1 MPSHHTVPEVYL
13 KAFYD
18 PKMVARKQHVLWLYG
33 QDRKVVPRGAD
44 ALACVDEF
52 NTDPE
57 HIGKESTAEEV
68 YTKIETAATPVLEK
82 LRSGD
87 HRLSDEEK
95 GTLSYF
101 IGYQKFRTTLLRDT
115 VNSAAIDGFRQT
127 CQKILDENR
136 THEYVG
142 TSEAER
148 SGEVTFTIEHAEKM
162 LREIAD
168 GTTELEQSGKGWA
181 IQGAIEGGHMLSPK
195 VYAMHWTLC
204 ESPISERFITTD
216 NPVALFEP
224 LASPG
229 KPSYGPSLQFMWPV
243 SSRFMLFG
251 DGMLSGN
258 DERVRIPAQN
268 VRMFVDE
275 LLRIAHSQVYASFYS
290 KELQTR
296 VTRILKE
303 RDPLIVP
310 MPANHRD

>member
-1 MPSHHTVPEVYL
+1 
-13 KAFYD
+13 
-18 PKMVARKQHVLWLYG
+18 MVSRKQHVLWLYR

-44 ALACVDEF
+44 AVACVDDF
-52 NTDPE
+52 NTDAE
-57 HIGKESTAEEV
+57 FIGKESMAEEL

-101 IGYQKFRTTLLRDT
+101 VGYQKFRTTLLRDT

-136 THEYVG
+136 AHEYVG
-142 TSEAER
+142 TTEAER
-148 SGEVTFTIEHAEKM
+148 SGEVKFTIEDAAKM

-195 VYAMHWTLC
+195 IYAMHWTLC
-204 ESPISERFITTD
+204 ESPISDCFVTTD

-224 LASPG
+224 LAAPG
-229 KPSYGPSLQFMWPV
+229 KPGYGPSLQFMWPV
-243 SSRFMLFG
+243 SPKFMLFG
-251 DGMLSGN
+251 DSMLSGG
-258 DERVRIPAQN
+258 DERVRIPGQN

-275 LLRIAHSQVYASFYS
+275 LLRIAHREVYASFCS

-296 VTRILKE
+296 MNRILKD
-303 RDPLIVP
+303 RDPLIVR
-310 MPANHRD
+310 MPANYRG